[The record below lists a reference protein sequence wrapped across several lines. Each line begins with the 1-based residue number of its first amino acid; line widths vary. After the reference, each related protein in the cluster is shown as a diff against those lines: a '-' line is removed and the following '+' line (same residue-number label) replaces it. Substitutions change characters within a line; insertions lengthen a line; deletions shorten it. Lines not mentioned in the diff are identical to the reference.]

1 MQAMQSSAGERSEP
15 SATTPPPADG
25 FNQSLLAALVAAGA
39 DRRLQSD
46 VPVDPERLER
56 LLIEADEITFRVG
69 GATLSLT
76 KENGGTLEIRAGHV
90 RIHAEEILSEAAG
103 TNAITGETVVAEAE
117 MHADLLGKLVRIDGQ
132 CVKINS

>member
-15 SATTPPPADG
+15 FAATPPPADG
-25 FNQSLLAALVAAGA
+25 FNQSLLAALVAAGT

-103 TNAITGETVVAEAE
+103 TNAITGESVVAEAE

>member
-1 MQAMQSSAGERSEP
+1 V
-15 SATTPPPADG
+15 TG
-25 FNQSLLAALVAAGA
+25 FNQSLLAALVAAGT

-90 RIHAEEILSEAAG
+90 RIQAEEILSEAAG
-103 TNAITGETVVAEAE
+103 TNAITGEHVVAEAE